1 MTENLNLSIDKEIIR
16 RTKRYSE
23 IKNISVNQIVEKLL
37 DELTAPHKEIE
48 KTFLEKYGNI
58 LTGKVSDEQVEKI
71 KEERMR
77 EKYGM

>member
-1 MTENLNLSIDKEIIR
+1 MTENLNLNIDKEIIR

-23 IKNISVNQIVEKLL
+23 IKNISVNEIVEKLL
-37 DELTAPHKEIE
+37 DELTAPQKEDG
-48 KTFLEKYGNI
+48 KKFLEKYGGI

-77 EKYGM
+77 DKYGM